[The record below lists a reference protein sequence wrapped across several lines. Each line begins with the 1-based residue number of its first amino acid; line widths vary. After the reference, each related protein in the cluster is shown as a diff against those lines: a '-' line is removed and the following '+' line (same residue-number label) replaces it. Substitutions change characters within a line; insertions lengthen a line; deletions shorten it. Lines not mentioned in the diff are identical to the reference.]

1 MAVVLNKVGDFYTFN
16 QKEPARYVTKLTGWA
31 EDVVGSS
38 AIVKKEFRWNTN
50 NRVRTPWIE
59 LTDKNLQNVILN
71 PDYQLFV
78 DFRYTLISP
87 GTYTINSVRV
97 EFEQSPDAADPY
109 IGYFPPLLVSD
120 KGNVNNLTYIPNFS
134 FKPYQ
139 VNPAVVLYKA
149 LSKTINLLFGHD
161 VSYARAV
168 PDEKGKD
175 VVLHEWNL
183 YSVDE
188 PVCVKVLVPNNEFP
202 DSKLNFA
209 DFGIDFEMPFEV
221 NIDKEYFEEVFGV
234 GVAPQRRDIIYF
246 PLENRI
252 YEVES
257 TYLYKDIMR
266 REVYWKVAL
275 KKYSYKTNRY
285 EPQDLREAIDV
296 LGADTEE
303 LFGEEVRRQEIDDT
317 KPQQYDPKIGSRD
330 YDPIREDINNSLF
343 ISQERIEN
351 HSILISDSQY
361 DLRSITKPGERVH
374 AVTYKA
380 AVNFPASED
389 RSLTAWFRPV
399 PGKNSIPKDRVN
411 GQLSL
416 SGSVVSGD
424 NYLVTY
430 LVKNKRDYVAGD
442 IMQITR
448 YNGVSLYGELAETPY
463 LSGSNY
469 VYSIYVHKDIVD
481 FLNVSYPGWSS
492 GSYSS
497 GYFNELASV
506 NTIIE
511 GIEGTT
517 GWRYTLYA
525 RRYFVL
531 EYYEGGTAKRVTFP
545 TPQELEETWYAFYL
559 NISNYYSLVSLDLWR
574 ILGPADTGN
583 NSTATQLYNI
593 YSKTVTGVTATDRSA
608 ERKYELL
615 SGDISLTNIRL
626 FRDIET
632 DQEKQIIILNQAIVQ
647 DASLA
652 EIIDNAKPRLTLP
665 WIASS
670 K

>member
-16 QKEPARYVTKLTGWA
+16 QKDPARFVTKLTGWA
-31 EDVVGSS
+31 EDTTGDP
-38 AIVKKEFRWNTN
+38 AIVKREFRWNTN

-59 LTDKNLQNVILN
+59 LTVKNLENVILN

-87 GTYTINSVRV
+87 GSFSIESVRV
-97 EFEQSPDAADPY
+97 EFEQSAAAADPY
-109 IGYFPPLLVSD
+109 LGYFPPLLVSD

-188 PVCVKVLVPNNEFP
+188 PVCIKVLVPNNEFP

-221 NIDKEYFEEVFGV
+221 NIDKDYFEEVFGV

-246 PLENRI
+246 GLENRI

-296 LGADTEE
+296 LSADTEE
-303 LFGEEVRRQEIDDT
+303 LFGAEVTRQEIDIT

-330 YDPIREDINNSLF
+330 YDPIREDINDALL
-343 ISQERIEN
+343 ISQEKVEN
-351 HSILISDSQY
+351 HSILISESQY
-361 DLRSITKPGERVH
+361 DLRSISKPGEKVH

-380 AVNFPASED
+380 DVVFPSTED

-399 PGKNSIPKDRVN
+399 PSRNNIPKDRVN
-411 GQLSL
+411 GQLNV
-416 SGSVVSGD
+416 SGSIVSGE

-430 LVKNKRDYVAGD
+430 LVKNKREYVAGD
-442 IMQITR
+442 KMQINR

-469 VYSIYVHKDIVD
+469 VYSLYVHRDIVD
-481 FLNVSYPGWSS
+481 FLNVSYPGWSG

-497 GYFNELASV
+497 GYFNEQASE
-506 NTIIE
+506 NTLLE
-511 GIEGTT
+511 GIEGAT
-517 GWRYTLYA
+517 GWRFTLFA

-531 EYYEGGTAKRVTFP
+531 EYYEEGSLKRVTFP
-545 TPQELEETWYAFYL
+545 VPQELEESWHAFYL

-574 ILGPADTGN
+574 ILGPNDTGN
-583 NSTATQLYNI
+583 SATATQLYNT
-593 YSKTVTGVTATDRSA
+593 YTKTVTGVTASDRSA
-608 ERKYELL
+608 NRKYELL

-626 FRDIET
+626 FKEIET
-632 DQEKQIIILNQAIVQ
+632 DPEKQIIILNQAIVQ

-652 EIIDNAKPRLTLP
+652 EIIDNAKQRLRLP
-665 WIASS
+665 WIGSS